1 MRRVAA
7 LVVAVV
13 LCTSCAS
20 DQPSSAGKDPQ
31 ADCGFPTPGAAARTA
46 EVPAP
51 LLMDGAEVFRAQ
63 TRQGRQ
69 VIGLVVPHDVEEAF
83 DFYRRAAKE
92 VGYDVLQ
99 LDNEGFEAEIYLKAG
114 RELAAFTIRSSACEG
129 VVAVYL
135 NLPVDG

>member
-7 LVVAVV
+7 FFAAVI
-13 LCTSCAS
+13 LLSSCGG
-20 DQPSSAGKDPQ
+20 DDPGTVPKDPV
-31 ADCGFPTPGAAARTA
+31 ADCGFPEPGAAARAA
-46 EVPAP
+46 EVPEP
-51 LLMDGAEVFRAQ
+51 LVMEGAEVFRAQ

-69 VIGLVVPHDVEEAF
+69 VIGLVVPHSVQEAF

-99 LDNEGFEAEIYLKAG
+99 LDNEGFEAELFLKAG
-114 RELAAFTIRSSACEG
+114 RELAQFTIRSSACEG